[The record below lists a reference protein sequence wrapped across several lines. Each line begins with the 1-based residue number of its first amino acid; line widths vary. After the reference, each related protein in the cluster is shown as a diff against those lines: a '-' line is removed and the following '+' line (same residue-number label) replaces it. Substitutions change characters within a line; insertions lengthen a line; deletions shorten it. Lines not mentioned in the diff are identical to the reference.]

1 MLRNGPQR
9 PFSYSP
15 RGFSPDDFPQ
25 RQAFQQDEPKESL
38 LHRNSMSRP
47 SGRFIYMQ
55 RKEYTESLNRNP
67 ESFQVRAE
75 HLFTCELDGHDV
87 KTEDD
92 CVAKLKRLDGKGR
105 LWPQEMILEIKG
117 AYLLLCDIETK
128 AELDSV
134 PLMSIM
140 ETRAVL
146 DSCAYDSLLTVTVQ
160 DPSKRVPQVFMF
172 QCEETGAENIK
183 ADLDKALQRG
193 GNDMNPRRVTPDI
206 SRQNSGSFRQNGLRP
221 MQQERNL
228 PPPDYVAP
236 QWNNQQPDFL
246 PDPRPYSPEEEMSN
260 YSDLHDSEMLFQRAE
275 IDRSTEIF
283 NHVLNDVEI
292 FVDRVVQAANTSP
305 ANEGKNKKKASK
317 KKKSKQKASVA
328 NLPHWDD
335 YSSYLQKVKYG
346 FNLLGQLNGFL
357 TNPSADEYV
366 HFLFTCLGN
375 TLPLYPQDLPQTI
388 ISPLLTLE
396 AVKLLND
403 TVVPDEKRLWGT
415 LGDCWAVPRS
425 AWPDDD
431 VRPYIPVFYDGWQPP
446 APVHQPPELPRN
458 RPLNRSQRFPPG
470 GPGGE
475 MSNGQNHSPRAVL
488 RQADEPMSNGRMSSP
503 HQHPSEPPL
512 YMRVMY
518 NFSARN
524 NQELTVMQGEMV
536 QVVQKSKPWW
546 LVRNSHNEQGSVPPN
561 ILEPVER
568 DGSMAEQRWDSR
580 GPITLDFNSSPAEVK
595 AWLEYKGFLRLTIS
609 CLGVLTGR
617 QLLEMSKEDLRT
629 VCPEEAGKV
638 FFQLQSVKSS
648 LAVSNVPSSK
658 DAATAVLYHVTNV

>member
-9 PFSYSP
+9 HFSYSP

-128 AELDSV
+128 AELDSM

-193 GNDMNPRRVTPDI
+193 GDDMNPRRVTPDI

-228 PPPDYVAP
+228 PPPDYMAP
-236 QWNNQQPDFL
+236 QWNNQQP
-246 PDPRPYSPEEEMSN
+246 
-260 YSDLHDSEMLFQRAE
+260 
-275 IDRSTEIF
+275 
-283 NHVLNDVEI
+283 
-292 FVDRVVQAANTSP
+292 
-305 ANEGKNKKKASK
+305 
-317 KKKSKQKASVA
+317 
-328 NLPHWDD
+328 
-335 YSSYLQKVKYG
+335 
-346 FNLLGQLNGFL
+346 
-357 TNPSADEYV
+357 
-366 HFLFTCLGN
+366 
-375 TLPLYPQDLPQTI
+375 
-388 ISPLLTLE
+388 
-396 AVKLLND
+396 
-403 TVVPDEKRLWGT
+403 
-415 LGDCWAVPRS
+415 
-425 AWPDDD
+425 
-431 VRPYIPVFYDGWQPP
+431 
-446 APVHQPPELPRN
+446 
-458 RPLNRSQRFPPG
+458 
-470 GPGGE
+470 
-475 MSNGQNHSPRAVL
+475 
-488 RQADEPMSNGRMSSP
+488 
-503 HQHPSEPPL
+503 
-512 YMRVMY
+512 
-518 NFSARN
+518 
-524 NQELTVMQGEMV
+524 
-536 QVVQKSKPWW
+536 
-546 LVRNSHNEQGSVPPN
+546 
-561 ILEPVER
+561 
-568 DGSMAEQRWDSR
+568 
-580 GPITLDFNSSPAEVK
+580 
-595 AWLEYKGFLRLTIS
+595 
-609 CLGVLTGR
+609 
-617 QLLEMSKEDLRT
+617 
-629 VCPEEAGKV
+629 
-638 FFQLQSVKSS
+638 
-648 LAVSNVPSSK
+648 
-658 DAATAVLYHVTNV
+658 